1 MVKERLLDSDHSRD
15 VFTYFG
21 LAVYSSQ
28 SLEQQLVN
36 LLMLMK
42 LSEGKIPTE
51 EDFTEIY
58 QRKLSSSLGQLV
70 QEIQHHFP
78 FTKEETIQLTRIWKQ
93 RNYIVHDYVKERIQE
108 TFSPGGRYRMIR
120 ELTKFSDQAQML
132 EKKLQG
138 YSREL
143 YRTLGLENDS
153 FPPNSAK

>member
-1 MVKERLLDSDHSRD
+1 MEKDRLLDSDHSKD

-42 LSEGKIPTE
+42 LSEGKIPSE
-51 EDFTEIY
+51 EDFNELY
-58 QRKLSSSLGQLV
+58 QRKLSNSLGQLV

-78 FTKEETIQLTRIWKQ
+78 FSEEETVQLKKIWKQ
-93 RNYIVHDYVKERIQE
+93 RNYIVHDYFKERIQE
-108 TFSPGGRYRMIR
+108 TFSPGGRSRMIR
-120 ELTKFSDQAQML
+120 ELTSFYQQAQQL

-143 YRTLGLENDS
+143 YRTLGLDGDS
-153 FPPNSAK
+153 GRSDSDE